1 MPKSGKTILL
11 ADVYNVLQTKHLH
24 SSTHKSVMKTISL
37 TGLFYTFH
45 ESKLGIMEKKEQNA
59 MKAWPKTANSVFAHE
74 EWHVVKQAH
83 HESLPIDLGA
93 RNLGNS
99 SL

>member
-1 MPKSGKTILL
+1 
-11 ADVYNVLQTKHLH
+11 
-24 SSTHKSVMKTISL
+24 
-37 TGLFYTFH
+37 
-45 ESKLGIMEKKEQNA
+45 

-74 EWHVVKQAH
+74 EWHVVKQTH